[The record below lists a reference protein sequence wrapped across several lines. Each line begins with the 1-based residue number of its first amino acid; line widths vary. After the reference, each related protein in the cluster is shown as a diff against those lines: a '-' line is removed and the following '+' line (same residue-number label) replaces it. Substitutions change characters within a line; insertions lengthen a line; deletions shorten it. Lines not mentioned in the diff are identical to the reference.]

1 MPTWLFILSYLDS
14 RALRFSTK
22 KSKDGVLPTGL
33 CVFLSRIYSIIKMIV
48 KPWITL
54 KLSVFWKRYSF
65 SLLPCSH

>member
-1 MPTWLFILSYLDS
+1 MPMWLFILSCLDS
-14 RALRFSTK
+14 RALRFSIK

-33 CVFLSRIYSIIKMIV
+33 CLFLSQIYSIIKIIV

-54 KLSVFWKRYSF
+54 KLNVFWKRYFF